1 MKAITLTRIG
11 VLKISLISG
20 VIYAILGLIIA
31 PFILILMAVGGDSM
45 SIFAIFLAIIIIPV
59 FYGILGFVMCA
70 IAVGLFNFV
79 ALRFG
84 GVESALEAL
93 GSGIADDL
101 MSGCVS

>member
-20 VIYAILGLIIA
+20 IIYMILGLILA
-31 PFILILMAVGGDSM
+31 PFILISMAVGGDSM

-59 FYGILGFVMCA
+59 FYGILGFVMSA

-79 ALRFG
+79 APRIG
-84 GVESALEAL
+84 GVEMEIETR
-93 GSGIADDL
+93 GSGVADDL
-101 MSGCVS
+101 M